1 MISVDEEDFL
11 IATDIDKLIDILSTR
26 KDVEVGKLSKEL
38 RMNRREVEKW
48 LHVLEEEGVV
58 SLDNRMGAL
67 HALWVMEEEEQAPP
81 SARPRKKP
89 PADYEELELQETT
102 DEPVDLVEEI
112 GEMAPLRSKKK
123 SFFPDVLKG
132 GKKKPK
138 KEKPKIRLEEEQAP
152 QEPPRKKPERTPPAK
167 TIEKPPV
174 AIHKGPAEPMKKRL
188 EKSKFLNLPP
198 RKTGKLREQLDE
210 YLKLIKEGKEELKQ
224 LESEKESVHR
234 EGFLSLEK
242 EFEAS
247 LDNLEYALLEK
258 EKRIL
263 EAKERMSTLPEKVEE
278 IEQMQDALKKFDQEA
293 GSVLSRT
300 KNSLD
305 EDWGN
310 LQEVSGELSEELS
323 KGEEEVMRDRSR
335 IMQLRDM
342 LHSMEHAES
351 QLRETLESGRN
362 AIEEMEEKVR
372 TVEESLED
380 IVDSRAIVSE
390 RIEHIHSTLER
401 RMKSI
406 ENLRDELEKVEKVEQ
421 WFREYSDDYQGKMD
435 ELQEYVQQSEE
446 ELERIRK
453 AAELEYVNKYLQE
466 LDVAEDKYRDNLG
479 ALEMEEASI
488 DEQISDVRGRI
499 KQLMRESSEIM
510 SKYRHMTDEGGD
522 FQEMVAT
529 ARERNRQQRTSV
541 DEKASQRRTIVS
553 ESKKAAK
560 HSRKPKPKKPAK
572 PKRSSSKKKAK
583 PRKKKK

>member
-38 RMNRREVEKW
+38 KMNRREVEKW

-58 SLDNRMGAL
+58 NLDNRMGAL
-67 HALWVMEEEEQAPP
+67 HALWVMEEEEQAPK
-81 SARPRKKP
+81 SARARRKP

-112 GEMAPLRSKKK
+112 GEMAPLRSRKKP
-123 SFFPDVLKG
+123 FFPDVLKG
-132 GKKKPK
+132 GKKKPN
-138 KEKPKIRLEEEQAP
+138 KEKPKIKLDEEPP
-152 QEPPRKKPERTPPAK
+152 QEPPKKKPAKAPPAQ
-167 TIEKPPV
+167 TIEKPPLT
-174 AIHKGPAEPMKKRL
+174 IHKGPAEPMKKKL

-224 LESEKESVHR
+224 LESEKEKVHR

-278 IEQMQDALKKFDQEA
+278 IEQMQEALRKFDKEA
-293 GSVLSRT
+293 GNVLSRT
-300 KNSLD
+300 KKGLD

-310 LQEVSGELSEELS
+310 LQEVSGELSEEIS

-342 LHSMEHAES
+342 LQSMEHAES
-351 QLRETLESGRN
+351 QLRETLESGRS

-406 ENLRDELEKVEKVEQ
+406 ENLRGELEKVEKVEQ

-435 ELQEYVQQSEE
+435 ELQEYVQQSED

-510 SKYRHMTDEGGD
+510 SKYRHMTDEGAD

-529 ARERNRQQRTSV
+529 ARERNRQQRSSV

-560 HSRKPKPKKPAK
+560 RSKPKSKPPTKKSP
-572 PKRSSSKKKAK
+572 SKKKK
-583 PRKKKK
+583 PKSRKKKK

>member
-38 RMNRREVEKW
+38 KMNRREVEKW
-48 LHVLEEEGVV
+48 LHVLEDEGVV
-58 SLDNRMGAL
+58 NLDNRMGAL
-67 HALWVMEEEEQAPP
+67 HALWVMEEEEYAPP
-81 SARPRKKP
+81 SARSRKKP
-89 PADYEELELQETT
+89 PAKYEELELQETT
-102 DEPVDLVEEI
+102 EEPVDLVEEI
-112 GEMAPLRSKKK
+112 GEMAPLRSRKK

-132 GKKKPK
+132 SKKKPK
-138 KEKPKIRLEEEQAP
+138 KEKPKIKLEEEP
-152 QEPPRKKPERTPPAK
+152 PREPPKKKPAKAPSAK
-167 TIEKPPV
+167 TVEKPPV
-174 AIHKGPAEPMKKRL
+174 TIHKGPAEPMKQRL
-188 EKSKFLNLPP
+188 EKSKFLNLPS

-224 LESEKESVHR
+224 LESEKERVHR

-263 EAKERMSTLPEKVEE
+263 EAKERVSTLPEKVEE
-278 IEQMQDALKKFDQEA
+278 IEQMQEALRKFDKEA
-293 GSVLSRT
+293 GNVLSRT
-300 KNSLD
+300 KKGLD
-305 EDWGN
+305 KDWGN
-310 LQEVSGELSEELS
+310 LQEVSGELSEEIS

-342 LHSMEHAES
+342 LQSMEHAES

-406 ENLRDELEKVEKVEQ
+406 ENLREELEKVEKVEH
-421 WFREYSDDYQGKMD
+421 WFREYSDDYQEKMD
-435 ELQEYVQQSEE
+435 EMQEYVQQSED

-510 SKYRHMTDEGGD
+510 SKYRHMADEGGD

-560 HSRKPKPKKPAK
+560 RSRKPQAKPKKQRTK
-572 PKRSSSKKKAK
+572 NLSSKKKPK
-583 PRKKKK
+583 SRKKKK